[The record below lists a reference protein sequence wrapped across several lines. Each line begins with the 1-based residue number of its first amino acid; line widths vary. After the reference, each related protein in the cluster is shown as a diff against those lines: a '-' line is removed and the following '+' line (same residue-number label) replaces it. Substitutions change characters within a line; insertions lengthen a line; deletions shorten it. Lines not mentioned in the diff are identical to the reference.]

1 MTEPI
6 RVLIVDDHAM
16 VRKGLISFLK
26 NKPELELVGEARDGR
41 EAIEYCEQLKP
52 DVILM
57 DLIMPELG
65 GVAATQTIH
74 QRWPGVQV
82 IALTSFQEKALV
94 QDALQAGAIG
104 YLLKN
109 VSGDELAEAI
119 RQAHGGRPTLAPEA
133 VQALVQPPGSETM
146 AADLTRREQEVL
158 ALLVKGMSNPE
169 IAERLL
175 ISRATVKVHIS
186 SILSKLGVAS
196 RGEAI
201 SLAHPKQAGQVNA
214 LIYENKPVDLPVKS
228 PRCQMRP
235 GDFSFR
241 LSADSSTNKGG
252 RK

>member
-1 MTEPI
+1 MEAGERTGDAMNAAQPI

-41 EAIEYCEQLKP
+41 EAIEYCEQLQP

-65 GVAATQTIH
+65 GVAATHTIH
-74 QRWPGVQV
+74 QRWPRVQV
-82 IALTSFQEKALV
+82 IALTSFQEKELV
-94 QDALQAGAIG
+94 QDVLQAGAIG

-133 VQALVQPPGSETM
+133 VQALVQPPSEAETM

-169 IAERLL
+169 IAERLF

-201 SLAHPKQAGQVNA
+201 SLAIQ
-214 LIYENKPVDLPVKS
+214 NKLV
-228 PRCQMRP
+228 R
-235 GDFSFR
+235 
-241 LSADSSTNKGG
+241 
-252 RK
+252 